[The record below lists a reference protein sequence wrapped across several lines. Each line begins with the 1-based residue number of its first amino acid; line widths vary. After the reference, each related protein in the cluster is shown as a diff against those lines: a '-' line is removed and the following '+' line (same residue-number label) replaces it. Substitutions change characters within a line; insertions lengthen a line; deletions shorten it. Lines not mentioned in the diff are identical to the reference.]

1 MTNMLQIKSGIFV
14 SILAVLFA
22 AIPAHAADV
31 VGGIDMQTFT
41 ADVYVA
47 ADAHVTV
54 TETISGEFQTP
65 HHGVYRSIPFRYT
78 VDGRTHYVPLTITE
92 VTKDGASVPYIQS
105 KEEGSSVLKIG
116 DADILVSGLF
126 TYVITYEADRVVL
139 SQDSGAFF
147 AWDAPGDDWED
158 RFEAVTVTVSTDAA
172 SAVLDTACYT
182 GEFGMT
188 SERCTAVQEGQTVT
202 FTTEQRALTAAVVF
216 DPSVVGVPKESP
228 IQTLLYDHSDYL
240 FLLLPLAALVAM
252 FVSWWHKGRDPAGRG
267 VIVAEYEPPTDMGP
281 GEVGALHDGKV
292 HKHDVIAM
300 IVDLAVRGYVVIEE
314 RGKHYALVRT
324 EKGEEG
330 LREYEAQFIRT
341 AFGSDKEVVLQGRV
355 ERFGRAW
362 KAAASSLHQKLQ
374 TDGLFVKNPETV
386 RGTFIAAGIL
396 VLIVTWFVAP
406 EMSSWSIM
414 PFVAGV
420 STAVIVI
427 IFGLQ
432 MPRRTTRG
440 VIAWEHVQGYKLFL
454 STAEKYRLE
463 WQEREGI
470 FEKYLPYALAL
481 GVAEKWTKELGST
494 LQEPPRWY
502 HGNWSTWNTWY
513 FMHTMNSFS
522 SSMARSY
529 TTSTQSSRSGGGGF
543 SGGGFGGG
551 GGGGW

>member
-1 MTNMLQIKSGIFV
+1 MTNMLQIKRGIFA
-14 SILAVLFA
+14 SIAIALFA
-22 AIPAHAADV
+22 VAPVHAQDV
-31 VGGIDMQTFT
+31 TGGIDMQTFT

-54 TETISGEFQTP
+54 TETITGEFQTP
-65 HHGVYRSIPFRYT
+65 HHGVYRSIPYRYT
-78 VDGRTHYVPLTITE
+78 VDGRTHYVPLTITK
-92 VTKDGASVPYIQS
+92 VTKDGASVPYTES
-105 KEEGSSVLKIG
+105 KEEGSSVVKIG

-139 SQDSGAFF
+139 LQDSGAFF

-158 RFEAVTVTVSTDAA
+158 RFEAVTVTIGTNAA
-172 SAVLDTACYT
+172 LAILDTACYT

-202 FTTEQRALTAAVVF
+202 FTTDKRELTAAVLF
-216 DPSVVGVPKESP
+216 DPSVVVVPKESP

-240 FLLLPLAALVAM
+240 FLLLPLAVLAAM
-252 FVSWWHKGRDPAGRG
+252 FTAWWRKGRDPAGRG
-267 VIVAEYEPPTDMGP
+267 VIVPEYAPPKDMGP
-281 GEVGALHDGKV
+281 GEVGALHDGKM
-292 HKHDVIAM
+292 HKRDVIAM
-300 IVDLAVRGYVVIEE
+300 IVDLAVRSYIVIEE
-314 RGKHYALVRT
+314 RGKHHALVRT
-324 EKGEEG
+324 EKNTDD
-330 LREYEAQFIRT
+330 LRAYEAQFVYI
-341 AFGSDKEVVLQGRV
+341 AFGNDHEVDLKGRV

-362 KAAASSLHQKLQ
+362 KAAEASLHQKLQ

-386 RGTFIAAGIL
+386 RGAFIATGIL

-406 EMSSWSIM
+406 EMSSWSMM

-420 STAVIVI
+420 LTAAIIVI
-427 IFGLQ
+427 FGIH
-432 MPRRTTRG
+432 MPRRTTHG
-440 VIAWEHVQGYKLFL
+440 VEIWEHVQGYKLYL
-454 STAEKYRLE
+454 ATAEKHRLE
-463 WQEREGI
+463 WQQQEGI

-481 GVAEKWTKELGST
+481 GVADKWTKELGPT
-494 LQEPPRWY
+494 LQSPPRWY
-502 HGNWSTWNTWY
+502 RGNWSTWNTWY